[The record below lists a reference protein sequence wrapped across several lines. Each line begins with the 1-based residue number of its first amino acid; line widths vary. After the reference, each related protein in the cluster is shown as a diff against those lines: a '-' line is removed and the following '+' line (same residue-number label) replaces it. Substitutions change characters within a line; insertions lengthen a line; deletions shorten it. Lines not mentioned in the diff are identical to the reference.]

1 MKSFGTHWIINEF
14 TFKEEGVCLRFV
26 SSSLSLHI
34 LKAFVKHLFVM
45 RWFSTTANGLSY
57 DGLQG
62 HELTAGNMR
71 NNYFRI
77 ASPTL
82 QQLVIELYRT
92 RCASY
97 GACRLIETT
106 E

>member
-1 MKSFGTHWIINEF
+1 MQ
-14 TFKEEGVCLRFV
+14 
-26 SSSLSLHI
+26 
-34 LKAFVKHLFVM
+34 
-45 RWFSTTANGLSY
+45 WFSSTADGLSY

-77 ASPTL
+77 TL
-82 QQLVIELYRT
+82 STFRQLVIELYGT
-92 RCASY
+92 CCASY

>member
-1 MKSFGTHWIINEF
+1 MFCET
-14 TFKEEGVCLRFV
+14 
-26 SSSLSLHI
+26 
-34 LKAFVKHLFVM
+34 LFVM

-77 ASPTL
+77 TSPTF
-82 QQLVIELYRT
+82 QQLVLELYGT